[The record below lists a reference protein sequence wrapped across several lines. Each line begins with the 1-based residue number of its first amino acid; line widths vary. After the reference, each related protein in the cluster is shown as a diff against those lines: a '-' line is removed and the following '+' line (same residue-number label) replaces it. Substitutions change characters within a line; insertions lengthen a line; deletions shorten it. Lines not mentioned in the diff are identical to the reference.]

1 MRKLRERR
9 SDAHTGQ
16 DNSRGARAHAAKIQE
31 QKVLYWKKTLLLAA
45 SICFSIDVLAQSST
59 QEREEQQRVKEVQA
73 TEMEREV
80 RDVEREMRV
89 AETRLADAARQ
100 VAELSSRQIEIV
112 GSTGWNFD
120 LDFDVHDKPVL
131 GITIGVANKNEPVE
145 GVSIIG
151 VSPGGAAAEAG
162 LRSGDVITAV
172 NTDSLS
178 AENAVEAN
186 QKLVDVLEGVAQ
198 GDVLDVT
205 YLRAGK
211 TSIVEISPRRMTA
224 RVFEF
229 RGPGSG
235 LHVPV
240 PSVAP
245 TAPGARF
252 EEFIFISGGGW
263 GDLEMVPLTKDLGRY
278 FGAEEGLLVVR
289 APTDEN
295 FKLRDGDV
303 IELDAVSGSLTVHVP
318 AAEWQARAPIPA
330 PAPEDTLGR
339 NLFEIFR
346 RTASGAMLGAS
357 VFEPIPSE
365 G

>member
-1 MRKLRERR
+1 M
-9 SDAHTGQ
+9 
-16 DNSRGARAHAAKIQE
+16 
-31 QKVLYWKKTLLLAA
+31 YWKKTLLLAA

-178 AENAVEAN
+178 AENAVGAN

-263 GDLEMVPLTKDLGRY
+263 GDLGMVPLTKDLGRY

-303 IELDAVSGSLTVHVP
+303 IEDIDGRKPESVSHAIRILASYQSGEELKLKIMRDKRRQTLKIEMPDNRSSRIDEFMVPHVESRVLITPVSVKP
-318 AAEWQARAPIPA
+318 AAAPRPIPA
-330 PAPEDTLGR
+330 EEST
-339 NLFEIFR
+339 
-346 RTASGAMLGAS
+346 
-357 VFEPIPSE
+357 
-365 G
+365 

>member
-1 MRKLRERR
+1 M
-9 SDAHTGQ
+9 
-16 DNSRGARAHAAKIQE
+16 
-31 QKVLYWKKTLLLAA
+31 YWKRTLLLAA
-45 SICFSIDVLAQSST
+45 AICFSTGVLAQSST
-59 QEREEQQRVKEVQA
+59 EERDEQERVIEVQA
-73 TEMEREV
+73 AEMEREV
-80 RDVEREMRV
+80 RDVEQEMRV
-89 AETRLADAARQ
+89 AETRLAEAARH

-120 LDFDVHDKPVL
+120 MDFDFHDKPVL
-131 GITIGVANKNEPVE
+131 GITIGAATENEPVE

-178 AENAVEAN
+178 ADSGAQAN
-186 QKLVDVLEGVAQ
+186 QKLVDFLEGVEQ
-198 GDVLDVT
+198 GDVLDVS

-211 TSIVEISPRRMTA
+211 TSTVEISPRRMMA

-235 LHVPV
+235 LHAPM

-245 TAPGARF
+245 TAPGVRF
-252 EEFIFISGGGW
+252 EEFISIS
-263 GDLEMVPLTKDLGRY
+263 GRY
-278 FGAEEGLLVVR
+278 FGAEEGLLVIR

-303 IELDAVSGSLTVHVP
+303 IEDIDGRKPESVSHAIRILGSYQSGEKLELKIWRDKRRQTLKIEMPDNRRSRIGEFMVPHVESHAPIAPAAVKPVAAPRPVP
-318 AAEWQARAPIPA
+318 AE
-330 PAPEDTLGR
+330 EST
-339 NLFEIFR
+339 
-346 RTASGAMLGAS
+346 
-357 VFEPIPSE
+357 
-365 G
+365 

>member
-1 MRKLRERR
+1 MYW
-9 SDAHTGQ
+9 
-16 DNSRGARAHAAKIQE
+16 
-31 QKVLYWKKTLLLAA
+31 QKASLLAA
-45 SICFSIDVLAQSST
+45 AICLSTQVLAQSS
-59 QEREEQQRVKEVQA
+59 REELEAEQQVIEVQA

-80 RDVEREMRV
+80 ADVEQEMRV
-89 AETRLADAARQ
+89 AETRLADAARR

-120 LDFDVHDKPVL
+120 MDFDFDDKPVL
-131 GITIGVANKNEPVE
+131 GITIGAASEDEAVE

-172 NTDSLS
+172 NNDSLS
-178 AENAVEAN
+178 ADSGVEAN
-186 QKLVDVLEGVAQ
+186 QKLVDFLEGVEQ
-198 GDVLDVT
+198 GDDLDVT

-211 TSIVEISPRRMTA
+211 TSIVEVSPRRMTA

-235 LHVPV
+235 LHAPM
-240 PSVAP
+240 PSHAP
-245 TAPGARF
+245 TAPGVKF
-252 EEFIFISGGGW
+252 EEFIFVSGGGW

-289 APTDEN
+289 APTDEK

-303 IELDAVSGSLTVHVP
+303 IEDIDGRKPESVSHAIRILGSYQGGEELELKIMRDKRRLTLKIEMPDNRRSRIDEFVVPHVDAHAPIAP
-318 AAEWQARAPIPA
+318 AAAA
-330 PAPEDTLGR
+330 PAVAPR
-339 NLFEIFR
+339 
-346 RTASGAMLGAS
+346 
-357 VFEPIPSE
+357 PISAE
-365 G
+365 EST